1 MRFVRPSRDA
11 MTTLT
16 DLTQLL
22 TQLPGN
28 LAYHLVIL
36 FAIGGALQAAW
47 AQWQQAPYPQTRRLL
62 QGLTA
67 LFAARLLLFA
77 LGGMAWQETI
87 APHIALPIAD
97 RAAAAFTL
105 ALFTWLWGFPEKH
118 RGGDTFLQGTLAV
131 IVLGV
136 VASGVLWP
144 QYASRYFNNS
154 PIDLAWST
162 FNILLGIT
170 GILILLQRR
179 PDGASAGLIALSVLT
194 LGHIIHVLLPLANN
208 DLDSFLRFADLLAY
222 PLIFTLPYRFNTPK
236 PAAVRPTIQVQK
248 ASPTVPPEAA
258 AAEALLDLLG
268 TAPTAPETCPK
279 IARAGALLLKADLCL
294 VLTPPQRE
302 RIGVAC
308 GYDLIREH
316 ALEGTTLLAQNTPIL
331 TTAMKRRRSL
341 RLPASSTSADARALA
356 RALNLERPGP
366 LLAVPLDPGDGAP
379 LQGSL
384 VLLSPYAQH
393 AWTTEEQK
401 RLDRFGVQ
409 LAKWLYLHTQQA
421 SPPPE
426 NEQRLAALEEENA
439 ALRQQ
444 AAEAEKARERMA
456 TLAAAYEEAQR
467 LIEQLEAEN
476 RQLQNLHAQ
485 LLTELE
491 EARRQATEAQQ
502 AAEEALAEASQTAT
516 PQPAA
521 AAEDLAALSATLEQ
535 TQKEMEHLTASLRQ
549 AREENENHRQ
559 NLRVLLSMAQD
570 LRQPLASLVGYTDLL
585 LAESAGILGA
595 LQRQFLERVRA
606 SAQRLEQA
614 VDDIVRLLA
623 LDANDVTLAPQQIEL
638 GKVVDE
644 AIAQNAGLLR
654 EKRQLLRVDLPE
666 TLPTVQ
672 LDKEMLYQVVYH
684 LLRNAA
690 LASPEEGEIHLR
702 LRITT
707 EGAEQFILLEVTD
720 SGGGI
725 ATEDIPH
732 VFSRRYRATYR
743 TIAGLGDNGLGMPLA
758 KTLVEALE
766 GRIWVESRPEQGTT
780 TFTVLLPLATTS
792 EVS

>member
-1 MRFVRPSRDA
+1 

-62 QGLTA
+62 QGLAA

-87 APHIALPIAD
+87 SPHIALPIAD
-97 RAAAAFTL
+97 RAATAFTL

-170 GILILLQRR
+170 GILVLLQRR
-179 PDGASAGLIALSVLT
+179 PNGASAGLIALSVLT

-222 PLIFTLPYRFNTPK
+222 PLVFTLPYRFNTPK
-236 PAAVRPTIQVQK
+236 PAEARPTIQVQK

-294 VLTPPQRE
+294 VTTPPQRG
-302 RIGVAC
+302 RIGIAC

-316 ALEGTTLLAQNTPIL
+316 ALAGTTLPAQNTPIL

-341 RLPASSTSADARALA
+341 RLPASSTSADARSLA
-356 RALNLERPGP
+356 HALNLERPGP
-366 LLAVPLDPGDGAP
+366 LLAVPLDPGDGTP

-409 LAKWLYLHTQQA
+409 LAKWLYLHTQRS

-426 NEQRLAALEEENA
+426 NDPRLAALEQENA

-444 AAEAEKARERMA
+444 AAEAEKAQERIA
-456 TLAAAYEEAQR
+456 TLAAAHEEAQR

-476 RQLQNLHAQ
+476 QQLQNLHTQ
-485 LLTELE
+485 LLAELE
-491 EARRQATEAQQ
+491 EARRQATETQQ
-502 AAEEALAEASQTAT
+502 TAVAAASQTAT
-516 PQPAA
+516 PQPEAA
-521 AAEDLAALSATLEQ
+521 TENLAALSENLAQL
-535 TQKEMEHLTASLRQ
+535 QKEMEHLMASLRQ

-595 LQRQFLERVRA
+595 LQRQFLERVRT

-614 VDDIVRLLA
+614 VDDIVHLLA

-638 GKVVDE
+638 SKVVDE

-654 EKRQLLRVDLPE
+654 EKHQLLRVDLPE

-702 LRITT
+702 LRITS
-707 EGAEQFILLEVTD
+707 EGNEKFILLEVTD

-725 ATEDIPH
+725 ATEDLPH
-732 VFSRRYRATYR
+732 VFSRRYRASYR

-780 TFTVLLPLATTS
+780 TFTVLLPLTTAS
-792 EVS
+792 EAS